1 MKLRTALL
9 TAAASI
15 ALIGS
20 ASAQNTTGFYIG
32 GAAGLSIIN
41 EIDGTY
47 KPAGTKAT
55 QDYKTGYGLSGAL
68 GYGYSNGFRSEIEAA
83 YSEAKAK
90 NSSYSLGSGITAST
104 GGNANAFSLFGNA
117 LYDFNI
123 GLPVTPYVG
132 VGLGWLRLAAETK
145 VNSNAGNIKLIDDS
159 TDTVGYQLIA
169 GMSLPIMANLK
180 ATLDY
185 RFKSTFE
192 KPKFDTTA
200 ETRNLNAN
208 LRTFEADRP
217 MIHNV
222 FLGLRYEF
230 GAPARPAPAA
240 TPVQAPAPAPAPA
253 PVAAPAPA
261 PAPAAAPAAQ
271 IQRNF
276 LVFFDFNESVL
287 TPEASRIIQ
296 QAATTARQGNV
307 TRITATGHTD
317 TSGSPAYNQRL
328 SERRADAV
336 RADLVRQGIPA
347 SQIVTIGRGES
358 ELRVRTADGVREPQ
372 NRRVEIVLQ

>member
-1 MKLRTALL
+1 MNLRTALL
-9 TAAASI
+9 AAAASI
-15 ALIGS
+15 ALIGT

-32 GAAGLSIIN
+32 GAAGLSII
-41 EIDGTY
+41 EQIDGTY
-47 KPAGTKAT
+47 KPVGTKAT

-68 GYGYSNGFRSEIEAA
+68 GYGYGNGFRSEIEAA

-90 NSSYSLGSGITAST
+90 NSSYSLGSGITTST

-117 LYDFNI
+117 LYDFNL

-132 VGLGWLRLAAETK
+132 LGLGWLRLAAETK
-145 VNSNAGNIKLIDDS
+145 VNSNSGNIKLIDDS
-159 TDTVGYQLIA
+159 TDTIGYQLIA
-169 GMSLPIMANLK
+169 GLSLPIMDNLK

-185 RFKSTFE
+185 RFKSSFN

-200 ETRNLNAN
+200 ETRNLNGN
-208 LRTFEADRP
+208 LQTFEADRP

-276 LVFFDFNESVL
+276 LVFFDFNESTL

-296 QAATTARQGNV
+296 QAAATARQGNV

-317 TSGSPAYNQRL
+317 TSGSPQYNQRL